1 MALKLGIFDT
11 FSHAEGEMRRAAE
24 LYEEH
29 LADAR
34 LADRLGY
41 EYFFFIEHQNA
52 GFPCVSAP
60 TVYLSALALATRR
73 IRVGAM
79 VFQMPLH
86 NPARLAQDTA
96 LIDQL
101 SRGRFDFAIGYGTRV
116 GEFEPWALDFKERRG
131 MGLEAM
137 EIVLKAWT
145 QEVFSHQGKYWRFNN
160 AKPQPRAYQTPHP
173 PIWVGGHSETSF
185 DYAAANNYN
194 LAQNIDVEKLVTEKF
209 AYFRGAWKKQNHP
222 GPMPKL
228 MLVRHVHVAETDAQ
242 ARAEAEPYMLEGLI
256 GLDGV
261 KRAKSLRMEE
271 ATPQMIE
278 TARVYLKTAES
289 FDFWID
295 EGLAFIGSPETVA
308 REIAAQQQ
316 RVGYDVLLTQH
327 NIGNMPH
334 ALAHRSIELFGEK
347 VMPAFSGE
355 LQAAV

>member
-1 MALKLGIFDT
+1 MALKLGLFDT
-11 FSHAEGEMRRAAE
+11 FSHAEGEMLRAAE
-24 LYEEH
+24 LYSEH

-60 TVYLSALALATRR
+60 TVYLSALALATQR
-73 IRVGAM
+73 IRIGAM

-86 NPARLAQDTA
+86 NPVRLAQDTA

-101 SRGRFDFAIGYGTRV
+101 SRGRFDFAIGYGTRI
-116 GEFEPWALDFKERRG
+116 GEFEPWALEFKERRG

-145 QEVFSHQGKYWRFNN
+145 QEVFSHEGKYWRFNN
-160 AKPQPRAYQTPHP
+160 AKPQPRAFQTPHP
-173 PIWVGGHSETSF
+173 PIWVGGHSQTSF

-194 LAQNIDVEKLVTEKF
+194 LAQNIDVEKVAAEKF
-209 AYFRGAWKKQNHP
+209 AYFRSAWKKQNHP
-222 GPMPKL
+222 CAMPKL

-242 ARAEAEPYMLEGLI
+242 ARAQAEPYMLEGLI

-261 KRAKSLRMEE
+261 KRAKSLRIEE

-308 REIAAQQQ
+308 REIAEQQQ
-316 RVGYDVLLTQH
+316 RVGYDILLTQH

-334 ALAHRSIELFGEK
+334 ELAHRSIQLFGEK
-347 VMPAFSGE
+347 VIPAFSGA
-355 LQAAV
+355 LQPAV